1 MRRPTTLRQFRRVV
15 AGGVLAGLTL
25 GGLKVLR
32 AYRLRGLDASREG
45 FRLHADNAR
54 DLVYR
59 VRFHPTPGFE
69 YVSPSSTAMTGYT
82 PEEHYADPDLGFKR
96 VHPEDRH
103 LLENSMRSPEEPL
116 VLRWYRKDG

>member
-1 MRRPTTLRQFRRVV
+1 VLTGLAILGLR
-15 AGGVLAGLTL
+15 
-25 GGLKVLR
+25 VLR
-32 AYRLRGLDASREG
+32 AGRLRSLDPSREDDER

-59 VRFHPTPGFE
+59 FRFHPTPGFE
-69 YVSPSSTAMTGYT
+69 FISPSSTAVTGYS

-103 LLENSMRSPEEPL
+103 LLESSMRSPEEPL
-116 VLRWYRKDG
+116 VLRWYRKDGGLIWTE

>member
-1 MRRPTTLRQFRRVV
+1 VLRWFRRIV
-15 AGGVLAGLTL
+15 AGGTLAGLAVL
-25 GGLKVLR
+25 GLRVLC
-32 AYRLRGLDASREG
+32 AGRLRSQDPSREHEER

-59 VRFHPTPGFE
+59 LRFHPTPGFE
-69 YVSPSSTAMTGYT
+69 YVSPSSTAMTGYS

-103 LLENSMRSPEEPL
+103 LLENSMRSSDEPL
-116 VLRWYRKDG
+116 ILRWYRKDGV